1 MAELSHSE
9 NLQIYRARDG
19 IAELDKC
26 IADLD
31 HLQKTLAL
39 TLLNGKLRG
48 FEPAA
53 KRILV
58 TVNTYFEL
66 KTAEGQEFAKAANFA
81 AVPEGTDETTLKR
94 ELESNLAAS
103 KDTLESAKRALQ
115 ARVAKIRG
123 ESVKKSDPLSVKSPG
138 QPQASADGK
147 KPLFSFRPS
156 LWGMSVDL
164 GELWRR
170 IRG

>member
-26 IADLD
+26 IADVD

-39 TLLNGKLRG
+39 ILLNGKLRG
-48 FEPAA
+48 FEPVA

-58 TVNTYFEL
+58 AVNTYFEL

-115 ARVAKIRG
+115 ARIAKLRG
-123 ESVKKSDPLSVKSPG
+123 EPPKKTDAASSKILDQTAP
-138 QPQASADGK
+138 SADGK
-147 KPLFSFRPS
+147 KPLFSFKPS
-156 LWGMSVDL
+156 FWGASLDVN
-164 GELWRR
+164 ELWRR
-170 IRG
+170 LKG